1 MRSSKI
7 TTVFG
12 IGMIVGSI
20 PCTLASVL
28 IWHLT
33 VAIEAGR
40 AAGQDVGFDV
50 IGVVMMSYFAFLI
63 ALGSCVAGLLYFGY
77 TVLKKEEALKRWH
90 SFGIVYSILQ
100 VTIAVVYIE
109 IAP

>member
-1 MRSSKI
+1 MRSSKL

-12 IGMIVGSI
+12 IGMIIGSI

-33 VAIEAGR
+33 VAIEEGR

-50 IGVVMMSYFAFLI
+50 IGAAMMSYFTFLI
-63 ALGSCVAGLLYFGY
+63 AVGSCVAGLLYFAY
-77 TVLKKEEALKRWH
+77 AVLKKKEALKRWH

-100 VTIAVVYIE
+100 VTTAVAYMSTR
-109 IAP
+109 